1 VTHPCHHSQP
11 QSPPVPEIALPDE
24 AATRRA
30 GARLAR
36 SITPGLKIYLRG
48 PLGAGKTTFVRGLLG
63 GLGWRGKVK
72 SPSYALVEV
81 YVVSRLHL
89 YHFDFY
95 RFRDPGEWYDSGFR
109 EIFDSA
115 AVCIVEWPERAGDA
129 LPPPDLELALDLA
142 TSGRTLRA
150 SAGPSGERCLA
161 ALRDG

>member
-1 VTHPCHHSQP
+1 M
-11 QSPPVPEIALPDE
+11 ELALADE

-36 SITPGLKIYLRG
+36 CLAPGLKLYLRG
-48 PLGAGKTTFVRGLLG
+48 PLGSGKTTLVRGLLD

-81 YVVSRLHL
+81 YVVSSIHL

-95 RFRDPGEWYDSGFR
+95 RFREPGEWNDSGFR
-109 EIFDSA
+109 ETFDSA
-115 AVCIVEWPERAGDA
+115 AVCIVEWPEKAGGT
-129 LPPPDLELALDLA
+129 LPAPDLELVLELA
-142 TSGRTLRA
+142 PVGRTLRA
-150 SAGPSGERCLA
+150 RALGSTGERCLR

>member
-1 VTHPCHHSQP
+1 V
-11 QSPPVPEIALPDE
+11 PPLHLALPDE

-36 SITPGLKIYLRG
+36 CLTPGLKLYLRG
-48 PLGAGKTTFVRGLLG
+48 PLGSGKTTLVRGLLG

-81 YVVSRLHL
+81 YVVSSIHL

-95 RFRDPGEWYDSGFR
+95 RFRHPGEWNDSGFR
-109 EIFDSA
+109 ETFDSP
-115 AVCIVEWPERAGDA
+115 AVCVVEWPEKAGDA
-129 LPPPDLELALDLA
+129 LPAPDLELVLELA
-142 TSGRTLRA
+142 PGGGRTLRA
-150 SAGPSGERCLA
+150 TAVGPDGERCLR

>member
-1 VTHPCHHSQP
+1 MTHPCNHSQP
-11 QSPPVPEIALPDE
+11 HSLELALSDE

-36 SITPGLKIYLRG
+36 CVAPGLKIYLRG

-81 YVVSRLHL
+81 YVVSSIHL

-95 RFRDPGEWYDSGFR
+95 RFRDPGEWDDSGFR
-109 EIFDSA
+109 ETFDSP
-115 AVCIVEWPERAGDA
+115 AVCIVEWPEKAGGA
-129 LPPPDLELALDLA
+129 LPPADLEIGLELALP
-142 TSGRTLRA
+142 GRALRA
-150 SAGPSGERCLA
+150 SAVGPAGERCLG
-161 ALRDG
+161 ALRNG

>member
-1 VTHPCHHSQP
+1 VQL
-11 QSPPVPEIALPDE
+11 ALSDE

-36 SITPGLKIYLRG
+36 CIAPGLKIYLRG
-48 PLGAGKTTFVRGLLG
+48 PLGSGKTTLVRGLLE

-81 YVVSRLHL
+81 YVVSSIHL

-95 RFRDPGEWYDSGFR
+95 RFRDPGEWNDSGFR
-109 EIFDSA
+109 ENFDSA
-115 AVCIVEWPERAGDA
+115 AVCIVEWPEKAGGA
-129 LPPPDLELALDLA
+129 LPPPDVEIVLELSPGGRILRSTA
-142 TSGRTLRA
+142 SGP
-150 SAGPSGERCLA
+150 AGNRCLE